1 MPLAEELRSQASA
14 ERKIMSTFDD
24 DIPSR
29 PPEPDAFPP
38 VSGEVLPV
46 DSAVAPLSGD
56 PITYAAATT
65 VHPASSAGA
74 WKPSVP
80 EDLRVPWSWPHFS
93 VFLFFG
99 FISLILVQTAFAIY
113 YLPHKRLSSQ
123 SELEQF
129 VMSKP
134 QFAIGSMVV
143 WYALLFLFLYV
154 TLTVLRGSPF
164 WRSLGWKMPNDTSS
178 GHLRSPWT
186 YFFSG
191 CALSL
196 LASAITA
203 KVQTPEH
210 LPIQDIFKY
219 KNTALLFMAM
229 AVLIAP
235 LVEETIF
242 RGYLYPLLAKSF
254 GVLPGI
260 VVTGVLFG
268 LMHGYQLG
276 WTLSLVST
284 LIVVGIIFTF
294 VRARTGT
301 VFASFL
307 LHLGYNSTIAF
318 IAIVGTKGFTRM
330 PTSH

>member
-1 MPLAEELRSQASA
+1 
-14 ERKIMSTFDD
+14 MSVFDD
-24 DIPSR
+24 DIPSN
-29 PPEPDAFPP
+29 PPEPDLFPSAP
-38 VSGEVLPV
+38 VVDALRV
-46 DSAVAPLSGD
+46 DSASAPLSGD
-56 PITYAAATT
+56 PITHA
-65 VHPASSAGA
+65 AGA
-74 WKPSVP
+74 TVIPPSAAHAGKPALP
-80 EDLRVPWSWPHFS
+80 EDLRVPWSWPHFI

-99 FISLILVQTAFAIY
+99 FISLMVVQATFAIY
-113 YLPHKRLSSQ
+113 YFPHKRLSSQ
-123 SELEQF
+123 SELEEF
-129 VMSKP
+129 VLSKP

-164 WRSLGWKMPNDTSS
+164 WRSLGWKMPNRSS
-178 GHLRSPWT
+178 AGHLKSPWA

-196 LASAITA
+196 LVATITA
-203 KVQTPEH
+203 KVQVPEH
-210 LPIQDIFKY
+210 VPIQDIFKY

-235 LVEETIF
+235 VVEETIF
-242 RGYLYPLLAKSF
+242 RGYLYPLMAKSF

-276 WTLSLVST
+276 WTVSLVST
-284 LIVVGIIFTF
+284 LIFVGVIFTL

-301 VFASFL
+301 VFYSFL

-318 IAIVGTKGFTRM
+318 IAIVGTKGFTRI
-330 PTSH
+330 PALH

>member
-1 MPLAEELRSQASA
+1 M
-14 ERKIMSTFDD
+14 FDD
-24 DIPSR
+24 DIPS
-29 PPEPDAFPP
+29 PAPEPDAFPAAP
-38 VSGEVLPV
+38 VETLRV
-46 DSAVAPLSGD
+46 DPCVTPLSSD
-56 PITYAAATT
+56 ALTYAAAGTGIS
-65 VHPASSAGA
+65 PSSAQGF
-74 WKPSVP
+74 KPAIP
-80 EDLRVPWSWPHFS
+80 EDLQVPWSWLHFII
-93 VFLFFG
+93 FLFFG
-99 FISLILVQTAFAIY
+99 FISLLVVQAAFAIY
-113 YLPHKRLSSQ
+113 YFPHQRLSSQ

-129 VMSKP
+129 VLSKP
-134 QFAIGSMVV
+134 QFAIGSMLV

-154 TLTVLRGSPF
+154 TLTVLRGSLF
-164 WRSLGWKMPNDTSS
+164 WRSLGWKMPNATSA
-178 GHLRSPWT
+178 GHLRSPWV
-186 YFFSG
+186 YFSSG

-196 LASAITA
+196 LVSAITA
-203 KVQTPEH
+203 KVQAPEH

-229 AVLIAP
+229 AVLVAP
-235 LVEETIF
+235 VVEETIF

-254 GVLPGI
+254 GILPGI

-276 WTLSLVST
+276 WTLSLVAT
-284 LIVVGIIFTF
+284 LIFVGIIFTF

-318 IAIVGTKGFTRM
+318 IAIVGTRGFTQI

>member
-1 MPLAEELRSQASA
+1 
-14 ERKIMSTFDD
+14 MSMFDD
-24 DIPSR
+24 DIPSS
-29 PPEPDAFPP
+29 PPEPDGFPP
-38 VSGEVLPV
+38 APPV
-46 DSAVAPLSGD
+46 DARRVDSGVAPLSGD
-56 PITYAAATT
+56 PITYAAAAT
-65 VHPASSAGA
+65 VDPASSAPA
-74 WKPSVP
+74 FKPALP
-80 EDLRVPWSWPHFS
+80 EDLRVPWSWPHFI

-99 FISLILVQTAFAIY
+99 LISLIVVQAAFAIY

-129 VMSKP
+129 VLSKP

-164 WRSLGWKMPNDTSS
+164 WRSLGWKMPNATGS

-196 LASAITA
+196 LVAAITA
-203 KVQTPEH
+203 KVQAPEH

-242 RGYLYPLLAKSF
+242 RGYLYPLMAKSF

-284 LIVVGIIFTF
+284 LIFVGIIFTF

-318 IAIVGTKGFTRM
+318 VAIVSTKGFTRI